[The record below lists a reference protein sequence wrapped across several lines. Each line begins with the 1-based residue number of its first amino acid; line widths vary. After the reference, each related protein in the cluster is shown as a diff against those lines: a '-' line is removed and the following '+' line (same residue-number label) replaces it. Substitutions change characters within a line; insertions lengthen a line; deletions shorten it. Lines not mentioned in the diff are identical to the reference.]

1 MMFVIYLI
9 VGIFLGAGLVWFLEK
24 TKRDLII
31 GDYENRL
38 QTSASSHQKEI
49 SVLVDAEKKLSDTFK
64 ALSSETLQNNN
75 KVFLDLAKSTLET
88 FNQEAKGDLEKKQQA
103 IEGMIKPVKDVLEKF
118 DQKVNDLEKN
128 RVGAYSGLTEQVKM
142 LLEAQ
147 VQLKKE
153 TTNLAKALGTPQVR
167 GKWGEIQLKRVV
179 EMAGMLD
186 HCDFYEQISTNS
198 EDGRLRP
205 DMVVK
210 LPGDKTI
217 VVDSKAVVAAYF
229 EAAQA
234 EDETVKRNKLQQHA
248 RHIKERVSE
257 LSKKSY
263 WDQFANSPEF
273 VVLFL
278 PGENLFSSALEVEP
292 ALIELSVE
300 QKVII
305 ATPTTLIALLKA
317 VAYGWKQVSLAA
329 NARDISDLGKE
340 LHKRVYDFVEHYQDV
355 GDKLDKA
362 VGSYNR
368 SIGTL
373 ETRVLVTARKF
384 KDLKSTGDEE
394 IEIIAP
400 LDKHARALQDI
411 SKWKLNRFF
420 LICQ

>member
-31 GDYENRL
+31 ADYENRL
-38 QTSASSHQKEI
+38 QTSLTSHQKEV
-49 SVLVDAEKKLSDTFK
+49 SVLTDAEKKLSDTFK

-186 HCDFYEQISTNS
+186 HCDFFEQISTNS

-234 EDETVKRNKLQQHA
+234 EDETLKRTKLQQHA

-368 SIGTL
+368 SIATL

-384 KDLKSTGDEE
+384 RDLKSTGDEE
-394 IEIIAP
+394 IAIIAP

-411 SKWKLNRFF
+411 TK
-420 LICQ
+420 

>member
-1 MMFVIYLI
+1 MFVIYLI

-31 GDYENRL
+31 ADYENRL
-38 QTSASSHQKEI
+38 QTSLTSHQKEV
-49 SVLVDAEKKLSDTFK
+49 SVLTDAEKKLSDTFK

-186 HCDFYEQISTNS
+186 HCDFFEQISTNS

-234 EDETVKRNKLQQHA
+234 EDETLKRTKLQQHA

-368 SIGTL
+368 SIATL

-384 KDLKSTGDEE
+384 RDLKSTGDEE
-394 IEIIAP
+394 IAIIAP

-411 SKWKLNRFF
+411 TK
-420 LICQ
+420 

>member
-1 MMFVIYLI
+1 MIYLI
-9 VGIFLGAGLVWFLEK
+9 AGLFLGAGLVWFLEK

-31 GDYENRL
+31 RDYENRL
-38 QTSASSHQKEI
+38 QTAGASHQKEI
-49 SVLVDAEKKLSDTFK
+49 QVLTDAEKKLSDTFK
-64 ALSSETLQNNN
+64 ALSSETLQSNN

-103 IEGMIKPVKDVLEKF
+103 IEGMIKPVKEVLEKF

-186 HCDFYEQISTNS
+186 HCDFYEQVSTNS

-234 EDETVKRNKLQQHA
+234 EDETLKRSKLQQHA

-362 VGSYNR
+362 VSSYNR

-384 KDLKSTGDEE
+384 KELKSTGDEQ
-394 IEIIAP
+394 IEIITP
-400 LDKHARALQDI
+400 LDKRAKSLQG
-411 SKWKLNRFF
+411 LT
-420 LICQ
+420 